1 MRFGMPQP
9 RFTNAPSGSSSAA
22 RCAICSR
29 VKRGLVR
36 WTTFRILSAGI
47 ASFGMPLPSIAES
60 FRLYETMN
68 EDRGCHDM
76 FRRDSP
82 YRDDFLDFGDSGGR
96 GHGHEGIEVS
106 RGQPIR
112 QIAQLIG
119 LLPFNE
125 RVV

>member
-1 MRFGMPQP
+1 
-9 RFTNAPSGSSSAA
+9 
-22 RCAICSR
+22 
-29 VKRGLVR
+29 
-36 WTTFRILSAGI
+36 
-47 ASFGMPLPSIAES
+47 
-60 FRLYETMN
+60 MN

-76 FRRDSP
+76 FRRDST

-96 GHGHEGIEVS
+96 GHSHEGIEVS

-125 RVV
+125 SVVRVNGKFQDAALAFEESLFFPSAISVPTPTVV